1 MNKEKT
7 GKLLRASLLAAAVA
21 MALLALLLYTLPKSP
36 DVSSAEGRA
45 AFLSALGWEID
56 PGSEEARRVLI
67 PNCAEGVMADY
78 NALQLS
84 QGYDLSG
91 WEGKEVMQYTY
102 RLLHYPGYEQTVYVT
117 LYVSGRRVIA
127 GDVHTAALGG
137 FMHGLTRGE
146 TT

>member
-1 MNKEKT
+1 MNKEQA
-7 GKLLRASLLAAAVA
+7 GRILRVSLIAAAAA
-21 MALLALLLYTLPKSP
+21 MALLALLLYVLPKAP
-36 DVSSAEGRA
+36 DASTAEGRQR
-45 AFLSALGWEID
+45 FLSALGWEID

-67 PNCAEGVMADY
+67 PDCAGGVMADY
-78 NALQLS
+78 NALQRS
-84 QGYDLSG
+84 QGYDLSA
-91 WEGKEVMQYTY
+91 WEGREVEQYSY

-146 TT
+146 AT